1 MSKEEQTLIR
11 QAKKNKELERVEQ
24 LEELDGIK
32 KEIFEE
38 VKKQLPEIVSQ
49 KKQALAEALAQ
60 KKKIVNGEPKGLD
73 YAVIYSLISKNELFI
88 PKKSYSNEEIYYTF
102 NEFKEMINMILEKQ
116 IFMPSQELFCAFL
129 GISTATYKSW
139 LRSND
144 EQRRE
149 LLQMIDDY
157 IAGVM
162 LGMAQTRKIDSYT
175 TIYRTKSQ
183 HGIVEQTNP
192 IIIEH
197 RAGADLDE
205 IKNRI
210 NMIKQGSL
218 VVDADYKEKGK

>member
-49 KKQALAEALAQ
+49 KKQELAEALA
-60 KKKIVNGEPKGLD
+60 KKGSLD
-73 YAVIYSLISKNELFI
+73 YAKIYSLISKNETFASR
-88 PKKSYSNEEIYYTF
+88 KGYSNDELLF
-102 NEFKEMINMILEKQ
+102 AFQQFKELVNMILEKEN
-116 IFMPSQELFCAFL
+116 FVPSKALFSSFI
-129 GISTATYKSW
+129 GVSTSTYDSW

-149 LLQMIDDY
+149 VVQMIDDY
-157 IAGVM
+157 IADVM

-175 TIYRTKSQ
+175 SIYRTKSQ
-183 HGIVEQTNP
+183 HGIVEQNAP
-192 IIIEH
+192 IVIEH

-205 IKNRI
+205 IKGRI
-210 NMIKQGSL
+210 DMIRKGSL
-218 VVDADYKEKGK
+218 VVDADYKDKGK